1 MEDEFANDTASVS
14 SRKGRQSA
22 DTGSVTSNDDAS
34 DSDSVKTASTGDLFA
49 APAPQLPLD
58 IGPTTRV
65 LGLSI
70 NSQHGWSGSEYD
82 DYE

>member
-1 MEDEFANDTASVS
+1 MEDGFANDKASAS

-22 DTGSVTSNDDAS
+22 ETGSVTSNDDAS
-34 DSDSVKTASTGDLFA
+34 DSDSVKTVSTDDLFA
-49 APAPQLPLD
+49 AFAPKLPLD
-58 IGPTTRV
+58 PGPTTRV

-70 NSQHGWSGSEYD
+70 NAQHGWSGSEYD